1 MEYIFGICGTSP
13 AWVRNIFLHLW
24 GSIQRGANQSLFA
37 KLFWFILFYDIFKL
51 MELGPK
57 KNEKKLRCGVLD
69 EVVEQKGAL
78 PPSKSSIGS
87 KKSAQKKY
95 D

>member
-1 MEYIFGICGTSP
+1 
-13 AWVRNIFLHLW
+13 
-24 GSIQRGANQSLFA
+24 
-37 KLFWFILFYDIFKL
+37 

-57 KNEKKLRCGVLD
+57 KYEKKTMFFFLRCEVWD

-87 KKSAQKKY
+87 KQSAPKKNVLLLFCLF
-95 D
+95 

>member
-1 MEYIFGICGTSP
+1 
-13 AWVRNIFLHLW
+13 
-24 GSIQRGANQSLFA
+24 
-37 KLFWFILFYDIFKL
+37 

-57 KNEKKLRCGVLD
+57 KIWKKSRKKNLRCEVWD

-87 KKSAQKKY
+87 KKSAQKNMSLKKY
-95 D
+95 INK

>member
-1 MEYIFGICGTSP
+1 
-13 AWVRNIFLHLW
+13 
-24 GSIQRGANQSLFA
+24 
-37 KLFWFILFYDIFKL
+37 

-57 KNEKKLRCGVLD
+57 KICFFSMFFFYENILFLRCEVWD

-87 KKSAQKKY
+87 KKSAQKNMSLKKY
-95 D
+95 INK

>member
-1 MEYIFGICGTSP
+1 
-13 AWVRNIFLHLW
+13 
-24 GSIQRGANQSLFA
+24 
-37 KLFWFILFYDIFKL
+37 

-57 KNEKKLRCGVLD
+57 KICFFSMFFFYENILFLRCEVWD

-87 KKSAQKKY
+87 KKSAQKNMS
-95 D
+95 